1 MKQAYHHYTK
11 WEDYQNRMYD
21 EVKEGRPERV
31 KQAVKL
37 LTDLPEL
44 YKQMQRVTK
53 EWTIATEQN
62 LTNSSINYQA
72 FLGQT
77 ACNIWKGIK
86 EDETRE
92 AWGQLTCMQRYEA
105 NRVADRVY
113 NEWREQYEREHGEN
127 RQLTLAEWWGLCE

>member
-127 RQLTLAEWWGLCE
+127 KQLTLAEWWGLCE

>member
-11 WEDYQNRMYD
+11 WKDYQNRMYD

-127 RQLTLAEWWGLCE
+127 KQLTLAEWWGMCE